1 MKPNVKF
8 PKWMPRFDA
17 VASFLESR
25 NPREKYMIVVFVG
38 VFLLVLDYFLW
49 LVPVFE
55 IYNSASPKIGP
66 LSQELKELKQDHKN
80 KDAIHQKWEETK
92 KMLIEKEN
100 MFIAPNGTPALLEN
114 LSKQAQKAGV
124 KITSLE
130 PFEMQ
135 KAASA
140 KSTYT
145 PLPIQVK
152 AMAGTHE
159 FGALLSTLEAGR
171 TFFRIRDLRISSNPL
186 NERKHQIEMSMEAYK
201 REK

>member
-1 MKPNVKF
+1 MKP
-8 PKWMPRFDA
+8 PKWLPRFDA
-17 VASFLESR
+17 VASFLENR
-25 NPREKYMIVVFVG
+25 NPREKYMLVAFVG

-55 IYNSASPKIGP
+55 IYNTASPKIGP
-66 LSQELKELKQDHKN
+66 LREELKSLSQDYKN
-80 KDAIHQKWEETK
+80 KDAIHQKWQEAK
-92 KMLIEKEN
+92 KGLAEKEN

-130 PFEMQ
+130 PFETRQ
-135 KAASA
+135 AAKA
-140 KSTYT
+140 KSSYT

-159 FGALLSTLEAGR
+159 FGALLSGLESGR
-171 TFFRIRDLRISSNPL
+171 TLFRIQDLRISSNPL
-186 NERKHQIEMSMEAYK
+186 NERKHLIELSMEVYK
-201 REK
+201 REE